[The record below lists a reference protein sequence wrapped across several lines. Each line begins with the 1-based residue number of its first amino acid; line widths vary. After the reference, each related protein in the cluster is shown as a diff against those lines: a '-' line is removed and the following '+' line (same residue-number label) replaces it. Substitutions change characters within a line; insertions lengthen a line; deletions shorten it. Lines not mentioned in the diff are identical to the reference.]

1 MSPGRLTFLSRLAS
15 TVVLWGLL
23 LATVF
28 GGWDE
33 GFFALIAALA
43 LRALWEYYRMLEADG
58 IRVFTLTGMLGA
70 VVLLV
75 GGFLAARSGLPG
87 GAADFEWIVVV
98 LFLFAIFTRQMFRG
112 VGEDPLRAMAY
123 TVFGLLYIP
132 WLFGFLTKII
142 YLAPRLPD
150 GAATGQF
157 YVLYLV
163 AVTKFS
169 DMGAYLVGSL
179 FGRHAFVPHISPKK
193 TWEGFA
199 GALFWSL
206 FASFWMYALLR
217 ERLPAFRFDDL
228 VVLGL
233 GLGFAAVVGD
243 LAESVVKRGAH
254 TKDSSHVLPGI
265 GGTLDLIDSLLFTAP
280 LLYFYMRFVL
290 GVGV

>member
-15 TVVLWGLL
+15 TIVLWGLL

-58 IRVFTLTGMLGA
+58 IRVFTLTGMTGA
-70 VVLLV
+70 AVLLV
-75 GGFLAARSGLPG
+75 GGFLASRNGLPG
-87 GAADFEWIVVV
+87 SAADFEWIVIV

-112 VGEDPLRAMAY
+112 VGEEPLRAMAY

-150 GAATGQF
+150 GSATGQF

-179 FGRHAFVPHISPKK
+179 FGRHPFVPHISPKK

-206 FASFWMYALLR
+206 VASFWVYALMQ
-217 ERLPAFRFDDL
+217 ERLPALRFDDL

-280 LLYFYMRFVL
+280 LLYFYMRYVL